1 MYILLQLIIFVYPNA
16 IINICVLCPIDFDN
30 LDLLF
35 SNFCMHTFVFCMACS
50 IWQFLRFLLKPFYVL
65 LQVTNLYWILNFTI
79 SAYTIEVEDFPMSYD
94 NFFMPYRNLQFVDV
108 LLQFTMLFAQSG
120 LAILIHTLD
129 HCNFS
134 MHHCKNVYQMYLKSK
149 TVVCCINNI
158 HSKKTTS
165 LQTTNKNK
173 HKHISNS
180 INIIKLQQWST
191 STVTANSVCTMAT
204 DNVWMHCCYWQLFYA
219 LLQLTAFMHN
229 HNQQL
234 LQLIAIESY
243 DILQLTKLL
252 SCIKNIRNITQHQKQ
267 TTNKH
272 QHASN
277 KNKQQHKQH
286 QTTTV
291 NNMQQNTNKGLG
303 SVH

>member
-1 MYILLQLIIFVYPNA
+1 
-16 IINICVLCPIDFDN
+16 
-30 LDLLF
+30 
-35 SNFCMHTFVFCMACS
+35 
-50 IWQFLRFLLKPFYVL
+50 
-65 LQVTNLYWILNFTI
+65 
-79 SAYTIEVEDFPMSYD
+79 
-94 NFFMPYRNLQFVDV
+94 
-108 LLQFTMLFAQSG
+108 
-120 LAILIHTLD
+120 
-129 HCNFS
+129 
-134 MHHCKNVYQMYLKSK
+134 
-149 TVVCCINNI
+149 
-158 HSKKTTS
+158 
-165 LQTTNKNK
+165 
-173 HKHISNS
+173 
-180 INIIKLQQWST
+180 
-191 STVTANSVCTMAT
+191 
-204 DNVWMHCCYWQLFYA
+204 
-219 LLQLTAFMHN
+219 MHN